1 MTGAQRRRLLGLAV
15 WGLGMGLPLA
25 VAAPAQPLSSV
36 VVHAVR
42 SERHPQYEMIAPGQA
57 ATRLQHGGRFIEVVT
72 RERGYGYHPHATV
85 SGRVR
90 PMLSEEALLE
100 GRTMRGRERRWD
112 ATGGEGGLFQLRV
125 QSADGSF
132 WNTDIHLR

>member
-1 MTGAQRRRLLGLAV
+1 MQRARCRRRLGVVAL
-15 WGLGMGLPLA
+15 GLGMVLPLA
-25 VAAPAQPLSSV
+25 VSAPAQPLFSL

-42 SERHPQYEMIAPGQA
+42 SERHPQYEMIAPGQG

-85 SGRVR
+85 SGHMR
-90 PMLSEEALLE
+90 PMLAEEALLE
-100 GRTMRGRERRWD
+100 GRTMKGRDRRWD
-112 ATGGEGGLFQLRV
+112 ATGGEGGVFRLRV